1 MSLPDVAPSRWN
13 LVLGAVHDLLTATLT
28 CPVSYGV
35 PNDGDKVTDYVIL
48 GGISDDDDGSGGEF
62 TQSYRTM
69 AGTASWRDESG
80 SINAQVWAFDGDH
93 AAVRAT
99 TDRAFTTLDTIADA
113 LRGSI
118 DLGDARTLRVEI
130 ESGQVRLGQTNA
142 GAMCVIDIQISYT
155 AVI

>member
-1 MSLPDVAPSRWN
+1 
-13 LVLGAVHDLLTATLT
+13 
-28 CPVSYGV
+28 VSYGV
-35 PNDGDKVTDYVIL
+35 PNDGDKVTDYVVV
-48 GGISDDDDGSGGEF
+48 GGVSDDDEGQGGTFSQE
-62 TQSYRTM
+62 YRTM

-93 AAVRAT
+93 AAVRAA
-99 TDRAFTTLDTIADA
+99 TDRAFTTLDAIADA

-142 GAMCVIDIQISYT
+142 GAMCVIDLQISYT